1 MKKRRRKLL
10 VNRGLQFKHLLLTLG
25 LMVVVSLGL
34 AWVTFY
40 ITWSLL
46 TGNYPQMLM
55 GEGGLYPV
63 FRQVSGTVFGATV
76 AIMFI
81 AVFMGGV
88 LSLVASQRI
97 AGPLVRFQKVATSLA
112 EGETVAPIKLR
123 RKDELR
129 GTEKDINKIIKAVNE
144 LQSKNSEMNKEISTI
159 REKLSRDLEREI
171 ISRESLA
178 TTVKQLAEMVT
189 KFGPAGT

>member
-1 MKKRRRKLL
+1 MEKKKRKLL
-10 VNRGLQFKHLLLTLG
+10 VNRGLQFKYLALTLG
-25 LMVVVSLGL
+25 LMIVVSLGL

-46 TGNYPQMLM
+46 TGNYPQMLT

-76 AIMFI
+76 AVTFI
-81 AVFMGGV
+81 AVFVGGV

-97 AGPLVRFQKVATSLA
+97 AGPLLRFQKVAASIA

-123 RKDELR
+123 KKDELR
-129 GTEKDINKIIKAVNE
+129 GTEKDINKVIKAVNE
-144 LQSKNSEMNKEISTI
+144 LQSKNSEMNKEISSI
-159 REKLSRDLEREI
+159 REKLSRDLEKEI

-178 TTVKQLAEMVT
+178 TTVKQLAEMVA
-189 KFGPAGT
+189 KFSSAGT